1 MKNKGITLIALVI
14 TIIVL
19 LILAG
24 VSIASL
30 TGEGGILG
38 KASQAKEENLIK
50 GYEEQLKLIWQG
62 VKLGNIEQKK
72 TKEEELQEGKKAI
85 EGDPNFEGAIVEIKT
100 EELLIEVKVKEG
112 YIFQIRED
120 KVEYIRKEGESLKDI
135 EVVLTASKP
144 QNKKVK
150 FTATTRNAGGRQLEY
165 IFYLNGVETQ
175 RKTTYDTTYT
185 YEKETSFDDL
195 LTAKV
200 EVKYEGEKTSIS
212 EEITVEDYTI
222 SNKEEMIIF
231 RNRVNGGKSYKDKT
245 IELDSDIDL
254 LGEENNQWTPIG
266 NMTYAFEG
274 TFDGKNHK
282 IENLYINIKEVERQA
297 LFGQNKGIIQNVQVS
312 GMIKSTHYDAALLC
326 GKNYGEI
333 RNIVTSG
340 SVQGWRQGGGIVGS
354 GNGRIEYC
362 INYAQI
368 SPMGTTGYYGRGFG
382 GIVGAKYGGT
392 IEKCINYGEIK
403 GNHGVGGI
411 AGEAHEGEIREC
423 INKGMVTGLSSDPK
437 YNSIYIGGIAGG
449 SSYEGTTTISN
460 CINFAEVKTTYSGS
474 TVGGIVAYVAGT
486 SKGNSL
492 IENCYQVGNVSG
504 TTVGGIVAREGYS
517 DTVKGNSNLTNNYWL
532 NTCGANYGRGTQN
545 TDTEAVSKTEQEIK
559 QLAST
564 LGELYREDIQN
575 SDGTWKY
582 NNGYPILKWQME
594 SFHR

>member
-175 RKTTYDTTYT
+175 RKTTYDTNYT

-222 SNKEEMIIF
+222 SNKEEMIVF
-231 RNRVNGGKSYKDKT
+231 QNKVNEGKSYEGKT
-245 IELDSDIDL
+245 VEVIQNIELA
-254 LGEENNQWTPIG
+254 GEEWIPIG
-266 NMTYAFEG
+266 SETNRFKGTFEG
-274 TFDGKNHK
+274 NYHTIDHLSINKENGDNQGLFGY
-282 IENLYINIKEVERQA
+282 IENAIIQDVILQNVNISVT
-297 LFGQNKGIIQNVQVS
+297 KGIF
-312 GMIKSTHYDAALLC
+312 T
-326 GKNYGEI
+326 
-333 RNIVTSG
+333 
-340 SVQGWRQGGGIVGS
+340 GGIVGRYEAS
-354 GNGRIEYC
+354 SIIRCGVE
-362 INYAQI
+362 
-368 SPMGTTGYYGRGFG
+368 
-382 GIVGAKYGGT
+382 
-392 IEKCINYGEIK
+392 GEIK
-403 GNHGVGGI
+403 GYHLVG
-411 AGEAHEGEIREC
+411 R
-423 INKGMVTGLSSDPK
+423 
-437 YNSIYIGGIAGG
+437 
-449 SSYEGTTTISN
+449 N
-460 CINFAEVKTTYSGS
+460 C
-474 TVGGIVAYVAGT
+474 
-486 SKGNSL
+486 
-492 IENCYQVGNVSG
+492 
-504 TTVGGIVAREGYS
+504 R
-517 DTVKGNSNLTNNYWL
+517 
-532 NTCGANYGRGTQN
+532 
-545 TDTEAVSKTEQEIK
+545 
-559 QLAST
+559 
-564 LGELYREDIQN
+564 
-575 SDGTWKY
+575 
-582 NNGYPILKWQME
+582 
-594 SFHR
+594 